1 MKGRS
6 LPLPPLVA
14 RSALK
19 SQITLR
25 SVGNLAKLCY
35 TLFDIGGRVCLLKTV
50 SKGSAGKLMLDQGS
64 DWMQESTVQNS
75 THASMPL

>member
-1 MKGRS
+1 MKGLF
-6 LPLPPLVA
+6 LPWPPLVA

-25 SVGNLAKLCY
+25 SVGNVAKFCY

-64 DWMQESTVQNS
+64 DWIQEGTKFH
-75 THASMPL
+75 TCFMPL